1 MWLFAKKDTCV
12 FFLMGQIAYAL
23 LTCTV
28 DDDGE
33 NGDPDYGPH
42 VIHSSNRKQ
51 NNLAFS
57 LANY

>member
-1 MWLFAKKDTCV
+1 
-12 FFLMGQIAYAL
+12 
-23 LTCTV
+23 V
-28 DDDGE
+28 DDDDDDDDDGK

-42 VIHSSNRKQ
+42 VIHSSNGKQ